1 MRYLVTGARG
11 FVMSVLVERL
21 LTAEPDAVVT
31 TVDLHAPDHLL
42 TTHLAGHE
50 GRVQHVRADVGD
62 SSAVAEVIAESDP
75 EVIVHGA
82 TVTHDAASERLDPGR
97 FIHVNTGGTATVL
110 DAARRAGRVRR
121 VLLVSSGAVYGS
133 SPLGLLTEDA
143 APAPDEM
150 YGISKL
156 AGELVA
162 RRFGRLYG
170 LEVPIARLTKMFG
183 PMERPSSGRAVMSLP
198 YHLAAAALAGRP
210 LRVTERTLRAGGD
223 WLSAT
228 RAAGALHLLA
238 RGTGRGDGVYNISSG
253 VRTGVPELLAR
264 FGVEALPA
272 PAGEGVVDMDPDAES
287 GKNGVY
293 ASDRA
298 RRELLWNPGDLQEQV
313 TEYLTWARNNPA
325 VFVASR

>member
-21 LTAEPDAVVT
+21 LTAEPDALVT
-31 TVDLHAPDHLL
+31 TLDLHAPDDLL

-50 GRVQHVRADVGD
+50 GRVHHVQADVGD
-62 SSAVAEVIAESDP
+62 SAAVAEVIAGSAP

-82 TVTHDAASERLDPGR
+82 TVTHDAESEHRDPGR

-110 DAARRAGRVRR
+110 DAARRSGGVRR

-143 APAPDEM
+143 SPAPDEM

-162 RRFGRLYG
+162 QRFGQLYG
-170 LEVPIARLTKMFG
+170 LEVPIARLTKVFG

-198 YHLAAAALAGRP
+198 YHLAAAALTDRP
-210 LRVTERTLRAGGD
+210 VKVTERTLRAGGD

-228 RAAGALHLLA
+228 QAAGSLHLLA

-253 VRTGVPELLAR
+253 VRTGVPELLAL

-272 PAGEGVVDMDPDAES
+272 PAGDGVIDMDPDTES

-298 RRELLWNPGDLQEQV
+298 RQELLWNPSGLQEQV
-313 TEYLTWARNNPA
+313 TEYLTWARDNAA
-325 VFVASR
+325 VFAASR